1 MNAAIVILIL
11 AVIALIVATP
21 SFIVKV
27 LYRITEWIIGKVQHE
42 LMMRPK
48 ERYYRM

>member
-11 AVIALIVATP
+11 AIIGLGVWAGYFILHMGWMATEAIVA
-21 SFIVKV
+21 FF
-27 LYRITEWIIGKVQHE
+27 RHE
-42 LMMRPK
+42 MMMKPR

>member
-11 AVIALIVATP
+11 A
-21 SFIVKV
+21 
-27 LYRITEWIIGKVQHE
+27 IIGLGVWGGFFVLHLGWMATEKVVAFVQHE
-42 LMMRPK
+42 KMMRPK